1 MITPENE
8 KNIEQLNPILSNE
21 NYNTSN
27 DNSNNQLID
36 QENTSYPSYE
46 AVMQQNQNMYPD
58 QNINMIPPQ
67 QNINMIPPQQ
77 NINVIPPQQN
87 INMIPQN
94 INILTP
100 QQNINMLPPQQ
111 NINMLP
117 PPQNIMIPQ
126 SNIMIPQSNIMIPQ
140 SNIMIPQSNIMIPQN
155 PQNQI
160 LYVQS
165 NNQLNQ
171 NENVL
176 TISGRGVKRI
186 TDNEYL
192 IRIKYSDISAC
203 SQLFLIIFGFILL
216 FNYSSTIIGLFFLI
230 LGISRFFSYAVKYY
244 FFLEPNN
251 IKFINGNGCCSKK
264 MINYNKGQILKFE
277 FYCKNLIEGNSVFFE
292 HHILIYTNNRT
303 EELLNIKCKKELFT
317 KQEIAALNLII
328 NNHINKI
335 NMMQN

>member
-77 NINVIPPQQN
+77 NIN
-87 INMIPQN
+87 M
-94 INILTP
+94 LTP

-117 PPQNIMIPQ
+117 PPQ
-126 SNIMIPQSNIMIPQ
+126 NIMIPQSNIMIPQ

-203 SQLFLIIFGFILL
+203 SQLFLITFGFILL
-216 FNYSSTIIGLFFLI
+216 LHYSSIIIGLFFLI

>member
-36 QENTSYPSYE
+36 QENSSYPSYE

-77 NINVIPPQQN
+77 NIN
-87 INMIPQN
+87 M
-94 INILTP
+94 LTP

-126 SNIMIPQSNIMIPQ
+126 SNIVIPQSNIMIPQ

-216 FNYSSTIIGLFFLI
+216 FNYFSTIIGLFFLI

>member
-77 NINVIPPQQN
+77 NINMIPPQQN
-87 INMIPQN
+87 INM
-94 INILTP
+94 LTP

-111 NINMLP
+111 NIIMLP

-140 SNIMIPQSNIMIPQN
+140 PNIMIPQN

>member
-77 NINVIPPQQN
+77 NIN
-87 INMIPQN
+87 
-94 INILTP
+94 ILTP

-140 SNIMIPQSNIMIPQN
+140 PNIMIPQN

-203 SQLFLIIFGFILL
+203 SQLFLITFGFILL
-216 FNYSSTIIGLFFLI
+216 LHYSSTIIGLFFLI
-230 LGISRFFSYAVKYY
+230 LGITRFFSYAVKYY

-264 MINYNKGQILKFE
+264 MINYNKGQITKFE

>member
-67 QNINMIPPQQ
+67 QNIN
-77 NINVIPPQQN
+77 VIPPQQN

-126 SNIMIPQSNIMIPQ
+126 SNIVIPQ

-203 SQLFLIIFGFILL
+203 SQLFLITFGFILL

>member
-67 QNINMIPPQQ
+67 QNIN
-77 NINVIPPQQN
+77 VIPSQQN

-126 SNIMIPQSNIMIPQ
+126 SNIVIPQ

>member
-67 QNINMIPPQQ
+67 QNIN
-77 NINVIPPQQN
+77 VIPPQQN

-126 SNIMIPQSNIMIPQ
+126 SNIV
-140 SNIMIPQSNIMIPQN
+140 IPQSNIMIPQN

>member
-36 QENTSYPSYE
+36 QENSSYPSYE

-58 QNINMIPPQ
+58 

-126 SNIMIPQSNIMIPQ
+126 SNIV
-140 SNIMIPQSNIMIPQN
+140 IPQSNIMIPQN

-244 FFLEPNN
+244 FFLESNN

>member
-1 MITPENE
+1 MINPENE

-36 QENTSYPSYE
+36 QENSSYPSYE

-77 NINVIPPQQN
+77 NIN
-87 INMIPQN
+87 M
-94 INILTP
+94 LTP

-117 PPQNIMIPQ
+117 PQQNIMIPQ
-126 SNIMIPQSNIMIPQ
+126 SNIV
-140 SNIMIPQSNIMIPQN
+140 IPQSNIMIPQN

-216 FNYSSTIIGLFFLI
+216 FNYFSTIIGLFFLI

-264 MINYNKGQILKFE
+264 MINYNKGQISKFE

>member
-36 QENTSYPSYE
+36 QENSSYPSYE

-58 QNINMIPPQ
+58 

-100 QQNINMLPPQQ
+100 QQNINMLPQ

-126 SNIMIPQSNIMIPQ
+126 SNIVIPQ

-216 FNYSSTIIGLFFLI
+216 FNYFSTIIGLFFLI

-328 NNHINKI
+328 NNHINTI

>member
-67 QNINMIPPQQ
+67 QNIN
-77 NINVIPPQQN
+77 VIPPQQN

-126 SNIMIPQSNIMIPQ
+126 SNIVIPQ

>member
-67 QNINMIPPQQ
+67 QNINMIP
-77 NINVIPPQQN
+77 
-87 INMIPQN
+87 QN

-126 SNIMIPQSNIMIPQ
+126 SNIVIPQSNIMIPQ

>member
-67 QNINMIPPQQ
+67 QNIN
-77 NINVIPPQQN
+77 VIPPQQN

-126 SNIMIPQSNIMIPQ
+126 SNIVIPQ

-277 FYCKNLIEGNSVFFE
+277 FYCKNVIEGNSVFFE

>member
-36 QENTSYPSYE
+36 QENSSYPSYE

-58 QNINMIPPQ
+58 QNINM
-67 QNINMIPPQQ
+67 
-77 NINVIPPQQN
+77 IPPQQN

-126 SNIMIPQSNIMIPQ
+126 SNIV
-140 SNIMIPQSNIMIPQN
+140 IPQSNIMIPQN

-203 SQLFLIIFGFILL
+203 SQLFLITFGFILL
-216 FNYSSTIIGLFFLI
+216 LHYSSIIIGLFFLI